1 MNEQRWFSVPI
12 WYDYVEI
19 DDQQL
24 NNIIDFCFKLSNY
37 DQGRVKSNIGGW
49 QSQDIHYDTFH
60 QLNGLLEIFK
70 LKISVLSKITDTR
83 LALNNCWIN
92 INYKDNYNIN
102 HIHPNCVYSGVFYLS
117 ASQDQG
123 DIIFKNPNPFSH
135 FVVPFID
142 DENLIHYKP
151 ETKKI
156 LMFPSWLEHRVEPNL
171 TDSPR
176 ISIAFNVQLT

>member
-1 MNEQRWFSVPI
+1 VF
-12 WYDYVEI
+12 
-19 DDQQL
+19 
-24 NNIIDFCFKLSNY
+24 
-37 DQGRVKSNIGGW
+37 
-49 QSQDIHYDTFH
+49 
-60 QLNGLLEIFK
+60 
-70 LKISVLSKITDTR
+70 
-83 LALNNCWIN
+83 
-92 INYKDNYNIN
+92 
-102 HIHPNCVYSGVFYLS
+102 SGVFYLS

-135 FVVPFID
+135 FVFPFID